1 MADTMG
7 SLRELLLRRVQA
19 EHVSGLSALLGF
31 STGLAASVKEVL
43 ANHDASLAELA
54 EATSLLESKTLE
66 LQRHEG
72 QQRAEREVRLQA

>member
-31 STGLAASVKEVL
+31 STGLAGSVKEVL
-43 ANHDASLAELA
+43 AQPRRLTLTLTLNLPLTLPLPLTLTLALTLTLSLPL
-54 EATSLLESKTLE
+54 T
-66 LQRHEG
+66 RC
-72 QQRAEREVRLQA
+72 